1 MAAGSTGLG
10 LQFVRHNAAN
20 ETVPCRLANE
30 HAECSDI
37 ATRSAPYGTRFIEQ
51 GDELLMVL

>member
-1 MAAGSTGLG
+1 
-10 LQFVRHNAAN
+10 
-20 ETVPCRLANE
+20 VPCRLASE
-30 HAECSDI
+30 HAECNDI